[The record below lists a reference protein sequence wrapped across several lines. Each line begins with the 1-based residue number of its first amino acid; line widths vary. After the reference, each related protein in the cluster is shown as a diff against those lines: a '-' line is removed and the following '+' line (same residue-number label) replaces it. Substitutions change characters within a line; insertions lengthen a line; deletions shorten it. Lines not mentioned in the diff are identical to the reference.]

1 VKIGPLLAHLRE
13 LETQL
18 STELRAAAERHREEH
33 DVYHQCQT
41 FALAADKRVQ
51 QLEPLARRYDGSSEW
66 TTAVG
71 DGSDDLLQE
80 LRTLYLRAQEVAM
93 TWTMASQ
100 AAKALRDREL
110 LTVATG
116 CQPEVETQ
124 AKWFTTRIKVAAPQ
138 AIVLG

>member
-1 VKIGPLLAHLRE
+1 MKVGRLLAHLHE
-13 LETQL
+13 LETGL
-18 STELRAAAERHREEH
+18 AGALRAAAERHREEH

-51 QLEPLARRYDGSSEW
+51 RLEPLARRFDGASEW

-71 DGSDDLLQE
+71 AGSDDLLQE
-80 LRTLYLRAQEVAM
+80 LRMLYLRAQEVAI

-100 AAKALRDREL
+100 AAKALRDGGL
-110 LTVATG
+110 LTVAAE
-116 CQPEVETQ
+116 CQSEVETQ